1 MQKRRIVAEGRA
13 WAGGPVPVASAACR
27 LPLAACRLP
36 LVPVTVTVTAMP
48 SASSSMRPLRRVA
61 IVGAG
66 WAGLAAAVRAAQ
78 GGLAVSV
85 FEASRSGGGR
95 ARAVPLPLPD
105 GREVMADNGQ
115 HILIGAYSETLR
127 LMRLVGAEPQRLL
140 LRLPLALAYP
150 DGTGLALPAARWLPA
165 PLDAAW
171 GMARAR
177 GWPWRARLA
186 LLRRA
191 LAWQCGGFACGP
203 QASVADLC
211 RGLPQQLL
219 RDFIE
224 PLCVS
229 ALNTAMHE
237 ASGAVFLR
245 VLRDALFGVRGGSN
259 LLLPRVPLGDL
270 WPQPALRWLHERGAR
285 LHMGQRVQGLQAE
298 NAGWRVH
305 WQAGDEAC
313 SALFDAVI
321 LATAAPHAAQLAG
334 EAITPPAWPHAPRLQ
349 AWRACAAALRHTAIT
364 TVYAQAAP
372 EAIAAAFARPMLAL
386 RSGPAAPAQFAFAL
400 DAMRL
405 RGAEGKAQQAAE
417 PNAEPSSEPNITG
430 LLAFVISNS
439 AGQERQALC
448 AAVAAQAQSQLG
460 LAVNVLRSV
469 SEKRATF
476 ACTPALPR
484 PAAAIAPGLAA
495 CGDYVQGPYPAT
507 LEGAMRS
514 GWQALDQAQAAFP

>member
-1 MQKRRIVAEGRA
+1 MGGR
-13 WAGGPVPVASAACR
+13 PRSRSIRR
-27 LPLAACRLP
+27 LPLAACCLP
-36 LVPVTVTVTAMP
+36 SVTVTVTAMP
-48 SASSSMRPLRRVA
+48 SASSSMRPLWRVA

-95 ARAVPLPLPD
+95 ARAVPLLLPD

-191 LAWQCGGFACGP
+191 LAWQRGGFVCGP

-270 WPQPALRWLHERGAR
+270 WPEPALRWLQERGAR

-298 NAGWRVH
+298 NAGWRVR

-417 PNAEPSSEPNITG
+417 PSAEPNITG